1 MRKLI
6 LKSEELQY
14 LFTAEKGE
22 EITTYKLFE
31 NEKLLISAIE
41 DGDGYNFENI
51 VDYSIYCGFAELLL
65 FMNCVKICDPKL
77 MSKYEVLEHLKVD
90 EI

>member
-6 LKSEELQY
+6 LKSKELQY

-22 EITTYKLFE
+22 EIITYKLFE
-31 NEKLLISAIE
+31 DEKLLISAIE
-41 DGDGYNFENI
+41 DGDKFNFGNI
-51 VDYSIYCGFAELLL
+51 VDYSEYYGFAELLL

-77 MSKYEVLEHLKVD
+77 MSKYEVFEFSKID